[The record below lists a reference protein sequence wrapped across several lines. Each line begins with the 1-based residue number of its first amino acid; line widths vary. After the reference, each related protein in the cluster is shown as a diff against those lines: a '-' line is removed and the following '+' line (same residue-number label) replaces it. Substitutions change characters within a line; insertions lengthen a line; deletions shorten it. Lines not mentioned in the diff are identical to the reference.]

1 MILYTERQMQKAYYK
16 FIRKLPV
23 IVPMPSLQQFRRIYE
38 DTLRL
43 QQIEIWVEGNGD
55 KLGK

>member
-1 MILYTERQMQKAYYK
+1 MILYTEKQLKTAYGK
-16 FIRKLPV
+16 FIRKLPI
-23 IVPMPSLQQFRRIYE
+23 IVPMPTLQEFRRIYE
-38 DTLRL
+38 DGLKL

>member
-1 MILYTERQMQKAYYK
+1 MILYTEKQMQKAYYK

-23 IVPMPSLQQFRRIYE
+23 IVPMPTLQQFRTIYE
-38 DTLRL
+38 DGLRL
-43 QQIEIWVEGNGD
+43 KQIEIWVDDNGD

>member
-1 MILYTERQMQKAYYK
+1 MILYTEKQLQTAYYK
-16 FIRKLPV
+16 FVKKLPV
-23 IVPMPSLQQFRRIYE
+23 IVPMPTLQEFRRIYE
-38 DTLRL
+38 DTIRL

>member
-1 MILYTERQMQKAYYK
+1 MILYTEKQMQEAYYK
-16 FIRKLPV
+16 FIRKLPL
-23 IVPMPSLQQFRRIYE
+23 IVPMPTLQQFRRIYE
-38 DTLRL
+38 DTLKL

>member
-1 MILYTERQMQKAYYK
+1 MILYTEKQMQKAYYK

-23 IVPMPSLQQFRRIYE
+23 IVPMPTLQQFRRIYE

-43 QQIEIWVEGNGD
+43 QQIEIWVENNQH
-55 KLGK
+55 KL

>member
-1 MILYTERQMQKAYYK
+1 MILYTEKQLQAAYYK
-16 FIRKLPV
+16 FIKKLPI
-23 IVPMPSLQQFRRIYE
+23 IVPMPTLQEFRRIYE
-38 DTLRL
+38 DGLKL

>member
-1 MILYTERQMQKAYYK
+1 MILYTEKQLRRAYYK

-23 IVPMPSLQQFRRIYE
+23 IVPMPSLQEFRTIYE
-38 DTLRL
+38 DGLRL
-43 QQIEIWVEGNGD
+43 KQIEIWVEGNGD